1 MKQLTNTE
9 SEFLSAWCEKKK
21 KLSAQDKDARQTKNQ
36 LKAMEKQLRKIV
48 PRADE
53 TVSNGEWEVRYK
65 NIPVVEYTVPKKTRL
80 LWTIKPQGSE

>member
-1 MKQLTNTE
+1 MTLSNSE
-9 SEFLSAWCEKKK
+9 SAFLSVWCETKKS
-21 KLSAQDKDARQTKNQ
+21 LSAQDKAARETRDQ